1 MEREEANFLNYDGP
15 PLTFAPFSLLL
26 FGGEG
31 GGEESYAS
39 FSFHVLPESS
49 FFSFIAS
56 PPPSSPQH
64 AASTIIRKEGDSIS
78 IYPGESRH
86 PTTK

>member
-31 GGEESYAS
+31 GGEESYPS

-56 PPPSSPQH
+56 PPPPRPNTRRRLLLERRGVPFQF
-64 AASTIIRKEGDSIS
+64 TPERE
-78 IYPGESRH
+78 
-86 PTTK
+86 